1 MANGIAGVV
10 AARAA
15 YQLTNEGND
24 MNYQTPELNELGSI
38 AELTN
43 GQGGSSIDGNGSF
56 TQTGGGNDSD
66 DS

>member
-1 MANGIAGVV
+1 
-10 AARAA
+10 
-15 YQLTNEGND
+15 